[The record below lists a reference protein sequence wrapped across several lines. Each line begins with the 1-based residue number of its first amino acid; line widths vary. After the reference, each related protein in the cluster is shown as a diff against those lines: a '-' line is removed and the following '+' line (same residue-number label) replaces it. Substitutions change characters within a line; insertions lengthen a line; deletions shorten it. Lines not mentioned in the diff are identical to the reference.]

1 MTDRAELDRLLAG
14 ARHHGVAAPLALAR
28 AARLYLAEAF
38 SVREILAY
46 ALYDPAV
53 VASYPVLISKER
65 SLAKLARLNPLASQ
79 WQTEDK
85 ALFYARCARAGLAIP
100 RWFGVIAREGGHDA
114 AGRPISSARGW
125 TEYLAETLPEH
136 FIVKDRAGAYG
147 SGFAAFRRAR
157 GGFVDERTGARI
169 ERPDLYAWLTQ
180 PGSDSLVMQERLFDH
195 PWLDDLAGR
204 PGLQTLRITT
214 RLEEDGNAVRVLF
227 YFMKLRL
234 GDNLADN
241 FASGATGNLI
251 GIGGAEAGRLAAA
264 RALLPCGSG
273 LHSIEIHPASG
284 LRLDQRPL
292 PWWPEAVAL
301 VTKAHREFR
310 EFGALGWDVAL
321 TEQGP
326 LLLEANA
333 WWDPPNYAPWIM
345 READWRDIFG

>member
-1 MTDRAELDRLLAG
+1 
-14 ARHHGVAAPLALAR
+14 
-28 AARLYLAEAF
+28 
-38 SVREILAY
+38 
-46 ALYDPAV
+46 
-53 VASYPVLISKER
+53 
-65 SLAKLARLNPLASQ
+65 
-79 WQTEDK
+79 
-85 ALFYARCARAGLAIP
+85 
-100 RWFGVIAREGGHDA
+100 
-114 AGRPISSARGW
+114 
-125 TEYLAETLPEH
+125 
-136 FIVKDRAGAYG
+136 
-147 SGFAAFRRAR
+147 
-157 GGFVDERTGARI
+157 
-169 ERPDLYAWLTQ
+169 
-180 PGSDSLVMQERLFDH
+180 
-195 PWLDDLAGR
+195 
-204 PGLQTLRITT
+204 LQTLRITT